1 MRFKDRSDAGKKLAE
16 NLEKYNSGEDTVVL
30 ALPRGGVPVAYEV
43 AKYLNAPMDLVM
55 TRKVGHPRNP
65 EYAIC
70 AVSENGNRICNE
82 VEASAVDDKW
92 LREESKKQ
100 IEEAKRRR
108 KLYVRD
114 SKEKIKGKTVILVDD
129 GVATGLSLRLAID
142 EVKKQNPKKL
152 IVAVPVSPRETAVDL
167 RRKVDEFVA
176 DQIPKVYAG
185 AVGAYYN
192 EFNQVTD
199 DEVIKLI
206 NKLKDNGR

>member
-1 MRFKDRSDAGKKLAE
+1 MDIKTLVAGYEPPKLDTLKGAQ
-16 NLEKYNSGEDTVVL
+16 LKRHLYFQDTLSKYKFGDVH
-30 ALPRGGVPVAYEV
+30 
-43 AKYLNAPMDLVM
+43 YLS
-55 TRKVGHPRNP
+55 T
-65 EYAIC
+65 
-70 AVSENGNRICNE
+70 
-82 VEASAVDDKW
+82 
-92 LREESKKQ
+92 EESKKQ